1 MGNFFVVCVFFNLG
15 LFFSLFFF
23 FFLVGTTFT
32 FLMSVEASYYYYYRG
47 WAFILEML
55 NLDIQWPW
63 VSFLSMG
70 SRVFLFFFWG
80 GGGGGEIIFWYQK
93 LCQNPP
99 PPAHPGQNKN
109 PPKPPPPLLKKKKS
123 ANLSQ
128 FCTRKNPKNFWKKCQ
143 ISFSEKKLQNFL
155 ETKSQDVIYL
165 LSKKVGVLWLFYL
178 PHWDL
183 PNHGPNPNALGLVGK
198 SLVSRSAP
206 TWFGNV

>member
-80 GGGGGEIIFWYQK
+80 GGGGGGLIFVLK
-93 LCQNPP
+93 KFCEVPPPPPIPRTKKITQNPP
-99 PPAHPGQNKN
+99 PPFSKKRNQQIWVNFALEKT
-109 PPKPPPPLLKKKKS
+109 PK
-123 ANLSQ
+123 
-128 FCTRKNPKNFWKKCQ
+128 
-143 ISFSEKKLQNFL
+143 ISEKSVKFLFPKKNYKISWKQNH
-155 ETKSQDVIYL
+155 KM
-165 LSKKVGVLWLFYL
+165 
-178 PHWDL
+178 
-183 PNHGPNPNALGLVGK
+183 
-198 SLVSRSAP
+198 
-206 TWFGNV
+206 